1 MAALG
6 EGELGLH
13 LTQRGHGAEAY
24 LHAKL
29 HLDPSNHLD
38 TVQQRYRQIDKQ
50 TDKQDRQRSDSIGR
64 TVLQTVAQNGSPYAI
79 RPLSVLSCL
88 SVTLVYCGQTVVW
101 IKILLGMEVGLC
113 PGNIVVD
120 GDPAPPMERGTVC
133 LCSFRHFLL
142 SVWA

>member
-1 MAALG
+1 M
-6 EGELGLH
+6 
-13 LTQRGHGAEAY
+13 
-24 LHAKL
+24 
-29 HLDPSNHLD
+29 
-38 TVQQRYRQIDKQ
+38 
-50 TDKQDRQRSDSIGR
+50 
-64 TVLQTVAQNGSPYAI
+64 
-79 RPLSVLSCL
+79 
-88 SVTLVYCGQTVVW
+88 LVYCGQTVCWIKLKLGMAVGLSPGHNTQFSANVTCGQTTEW